1 MIRTLNQVE
10 LEAIINNTYA
20 LKKGEIYE
28 YSDNISVFRSYD
40 LATITSIGEERISYG
55 FIKDFKIILLGGM
68 YVN

>member
-20 LKKGEIYE
+20 LKKGEVYE
-28 YSDNISVFRSYD
+28 YVDSISSFRSYD
-40 LATITSIGEERISYG
+40 LVTIKSIGEERVANG
-55 FIKDFKIILLGGM
+55 FIKDFRVILLGGM